1 MVTQVLIAHTGQ
13 RLEIDS
19 RTITSLDGL
28 KESVASQSS
37 IPVECLIALTPQG
50 RSLRWQPTQPET
62 EIYIYDSRLTQRPQ
76 PGASLPPI
84 SELPLPRYNALNPP
98 NSIEDT
104 RSIPAWQKLF
114 ETRRA
119 WAFDVVED
127 CARMDAATRERYAE
141 MDVMLRCLDAAVANL
156 ENAVKGL
163 ENKYVELKE
172 WSTSAHADYNALATG
187 LDRYLSL
194 ARGIAI
200 SSSMAQFMTC
210 RDDGGW
216 KGHPQRQSTL
226 EDLVDLELAR
236 QAGKLAPPALRKFK
250 DRITN
255 LDKAA
260 TRLFQDADT
269 LMHKFE
275 ATMSRSALSHDGE
288 SSHLLQDI
296 EALANKIDND
306 YHVTLEYTSSIR
318 DTLLQVSKTAAHHT
332 ERLLPSIQKRALE
345 MGDMLCYA
353 TKARNSLAAESIEF
367 MRSITEITSDSHSVK
382 SQISGAGQEDEL
394 ATFDHLRL
402 IQQIPYLYASFVA
415 EAIKR
420 REWLDKVK
428 QDSTTLANEMA
439 VFHEEEAK
447 RRRRWHKSIGAI
459 FGPETPTADSK
470 VPSLEINLRGDDGEW
485 PLMTRKDLDDF
496 FNALR
501 NQKAD
506 PDLVVEIEKLI
517 ADMDN
522 PTRQQ
527 SRRMKAFKNGS
538 VHETAL
544 GRSGLLVR
552 GDDDLLRSLQADK
565 TRLESKLK
573 TAESRVRRL
582 EDLLHRQTQASRPN
596 IGNLFQN
603 PSQQVL
609 DRNDSTSSLRP
620 PRVNDDRRG
629 SSDGLETLL
638 QRTQQLETELNTE
651 RERCAALEREINAL
665 TTLHNDLKGQM
676 DEANSTKKDL
686 LQNMEALKR
695 EFTEE
700 RKSLEEEVKQL
711 KARLEY
717 TEDEIE
723 HFGESRE
730 NEKASYD
737 EKVHFLELEVERL
750 TRERRD
756 ESLKADGQVEFL
768 RNEARLQRERIAAQ
782 DIELRAA
789 QDEIRVLN
797 KRLEA
802 VSEDKQKH
810 RLALEDIWERLA
822 PADAVPIELP
832 DLLEGITGKAAD
844 ILNTKQGV
852 EGDMSLMKLNVD
864 TLQNDIRT
872 LRSEMES
879 TKGRLMSEESVSLRL
894 REKLSEERAKVV
906 AMEGELA
913 HGREQLCEL
922 RVKIAD
928 GETGSDFMRKKL
940 EDEEQKLASVTEE
953 LAARQSQVQSLEEE
967 VTHFKAKLHQTQ
979 TQLSELSTRFDAR
992 TECAKDLTQHLWSQ
1006 NDCLTRL
1013 LERLGFSISREE
1025 DGTMHVQKIPRSER
1039 SLATTANPNESD
1051 PSSSLRR
1058 STTLNARPVTDNAD
1072 LELLQWMSSATPEA
1086 ELEKYKTF
1094 MGSFGSF
1101 DMDVFTDAVYRRVK
1115 DVEHMARKLQREAR
1129 AYREKAHSFQ
1139 KEAHDKIAFKHFKEG
1154 DLALFLPTR
1163 NQSTGAWAAFNVGF
1177 PHYFLRE
1184 QDSHRLRN
1192 REWLVARIMRI
1203 QERVV
1208 DLSKSLQHDQVGET
1222 RKDGARGETESLDDD
1237 ENDNPFDLSDG
1248 LRWYLIEAVEDKS
1261 GAPSTPGLAKSTVA
1275 ANNVEAMADMRTQ
1288 GHTGSRARG
1297 LTGRGGTPSGIEGVS
1312 KTLSKSLESRRSS
1325 TGSRKTLPFAIGA
1338 SSRGRESALASETNS
1353 LRAVPADNNSSAPS
1367 SAAQQHMS
1375 PTDKIPDAS
1384 LQEAPQQTNA
1394 ISAEGGSGTMAA
1406 GSDQATLQPS
1416 QSHSEV
1422 RNEID
1427 SLIGP

>member
-1 MVTQVLIAHTGQ
+1 
-13 RLEIDS
+13 
-19 RTITSLDGL
+19 
-28 KESVASQSS
+28 
-37 IPVECLIALTPQG
+37 
-50 RSLRWQPTQPET
+50 
-62 EIYIYDSRLTQRPQ
+62 
-76 PGASLPPI
+76 
-84 SELPLPRYNALNPP
+84 
-98 NSIEDT
+98 
-104 RSIPAWQKLF
+104 
-114 ETRRA
+114 
-119 WAFDVVED
+119 
-127 CARMDAATRERYAE
+127 MDAATRERYAE

-172 WSTSAHADYNALATG
+172 WSTSAQADHSALATG

-194 ARGIAI
+194 VRTIAI

-210 RDDGGW
+210 RDGGGW
-216 KGHPQRQSTL
+216 KKSPQRQSTL
-226 EDLVDLELAR
+226 EDLIDLEHAR
-236 QAGKLAPPALRKFK
+236 QAAKLAPAALRKFR
-250 DRITN
+250 DRIVN

-260 TRLFQDADT
+260 AHLFQGADT

-306 YHVTLEYTSSIR
+306 YHVTLEYTSSTR

-332 ERLLPSIQKRALE
+332 ERLLPSIQKRAQE
-345 MGDMLCYA
+345 MVDMLCYA

-382 SQISGAGQEDEL
+382 SQISGVGQEDEL
-394 ATFDHLRL
+394 STFDHLRL

-415 EAIKR
+415 ESIKR

-428 QDSTTLANEMA
+428 RDSTTLANEMA

-485 PLMTRKDLDDF
+485 PMMNRKDLDDF
-496 FNALR
+496 VNALR
-501 NQKAD
+501 DQKAD
-506 PDLVVEIEKLI
+506 PDLVAEIEKLI

-538 VHETAL
+538 VHETSI

-552 GDDDLLRSLQADK
+552 GDDDLLRSLQVDK

-596 IGNLFQN
+596 IGSLFQN

-609 DRNDSTSSLRP
+609 DRNDSTSSLRS
-620 PRVNDDRRG
+620 PRVTDDGGR

-638 QRTQQLETELNTE
+638 QRTQQLESELSTE
-651 RERCAALEREINAL
+651 RERCADLEREISAL
-665 TTLHNDLKGQM
+665 TAVHKDLKGQM

-750 TRERRD
+750 TREKRD
-756 ESLKADGQVEFL
+756 EALKADGQVDFL

-782 DIELRAA
+782 DNELRAA

-802 VSEDKQKH
+802 VGKDKQKH
-810 RLALEDIWERLA
+810 RLALENIWERLS
-822 PADAVPIELP
+822 PADAVPTELP
-832 DLLEGITGKAAD
+832 DILDGITGKTAD

-852 EGDMSLMKLNVD
+852 EGDMSLMKLNVE

-872 LRSEMES
+872 LRAEMET
-879 TKGRLMSEESVSLRL
+879 TKDRLMSEESVSLRL
-894 REKLSEERAKVV
+894 REKLSEEMAKVA

-913 HGREQLCEL
+913 HGRDQLCEL

-928 GETGSDFMRKKL
+928 GETGSEFMRKKL

-967 VTHFKAKLHQTQ
+967 VTHFRTKLHQTQ
-979 TQLSELSTRFDAR
+979 AQLSELTTRFDAR
-992 TECAKDLTQHLWSQ
+992 TECAKDLTQRLWAQ
-1006 NDCLTRL
+1006 NDRLTRL
-1013 LERLGFSISREE
+1013 LERLGFSISREN

-1039 SLATTANPNESD
+1039 SSATTANPNDSD

-1058 STTLNARPVTDNAD
+1058 SSTLNARPVTDNAN
-1072 LELLQWMSSATPEA
+1072 LESLQWTSSTTPET

-1094 MGSFGSF
+1094 MNSFGSF

-1129 AYREKAHSFQ
+1129 AYREKAHGFQ

-1208 DLSKSLQHDQVGET
+1208 DLSKSLQPDQVGET
-1222 RKDGARGETESLDDD
+1222 RKDGARGETESVDDD

-1275 ANNVEAMADMRTQ
+1275 ANNVEAVADMRTQ
-1288 GHTGSRARG
+1288 GHTGRARG

-1338 SSRGRESALASETNS
+1338 SSRGRESALASETDS
-1353 LRAVPADNNSSAPS
+1353 LRAVPADNSGSAPT

-1375 PTDKIPDAS
+1375 PTDKLPDAS
-1384 LQEAPQQTNA
+1384 SQEAPQQTNT
-1394 ISAEGGSGTMAA
+1394 ISTEGGSGTVAA

>member
-1 MVTQVLIAHTGQ
+1 MVTHVLIAHTGQ
-13 RLEIDS
+13 RLEINS

-50 RSLRWQPTQPET
+50 KSLRWQPTQPET
-62 EIYIYDSRLTQRPQ
+62 EIYIYDSRLTQPPQ
-76 PGASLPPI
+76 PGASPPPI
-84 SELPLPRYNALNPP
+84 SELPVPRYNAPSPP
-98 NSIEDT
+98 NSIQDT

-172 WSTSAHADYNALATG
+172 WSTSAQADYSALATG

-210 RDDGGW
+210 RDHGGW
-216 KGHPQRQSTL
+216 KGRPTQRQSTL
-226 EDLVDLELAR
+226 EDLVDLEHAR
-236 QAGKLAPPALRKFK
+236 QAGKLAPSALRRFK
-250 DRITN
+250 DRINN

-306 YHVTLEYTSSIR
+306 YHVTLEYTSSTR

-402 IQQIPYLYASFVA
+402 IQQIPYLYASYVA
-415 EAIKR
+415 EAVKR

-485 PLMTRKDLDDF
+485 PLMTRNDLDDF

-501 NQKAD
+501 NQKTD
-506 PDLVVEIEKLI
+506 SDLVVEIEKLI

-596 IGNLFQN
+596 IGSLFQN
-603 PSQQVL
+603 VSQQVL
-609 DRNDSTSSLRP
+609 DHNDSSSSLRS
-620 PRVNDDRRG
+620 PRIIDDRGG
-629 SSDGLETLL
+629 SSDGLDTLI
-638 QRTQQLETELNTE
+638 QRTQQLETELSTE
-651 RERCAALEREINAL
+651 RERCATLQGEINAL

-711 KARLEY
+711 KARLE
-717 TEDEIE
+717 
-723 HFGESRE
+723 
-730 NEKASYD
+730 
-737 EKVHFLELEVERL
+737 
-750 TRERRD
+750 RD

-768 RNEARLQRERIAAQ
+768 RNEAKLQRERIAAQ
-782 DIELRAA
+782 DVELRAA
-789 QDEIRVLN
+789 NEEIRVLN

-802 VSEDKQKH
+802 VTEDRQKH
-810 RLALEDIWERLA
+810 KLTLEDIWERLA
-822 PADAVPIELP
+822 PADAVPAELP
-832 DLLEGITGKAAD
+832 DLLEGITRKAAD

-864 TLQNDIRT
+864 TLQNDIKT

-879 TKGRLMSEESVSLRL
+879 TKDRLVSEESASLRL

-928 GETGSDFMRKKL
+928 GETGSEFMRKKL
-940 EDEEQKLASVTEE
+940 EDEEQKLATTTEE
-953 LAARQSQVQSLEEE
+953 LAARKSQVQSLEEE
-967 VTHFKAKLHQTQ
+967 VMHFNAKLHQTQ
-979 TQLSELSTRFDAR
+979 TQLSELSTRVDAR
-992 TECAKDLTQHLWSQ
+992 TECAKDLTQRLWSQ
-1006 NDCLTRL
+1006 NDRLTRL

-1039 SLATTANPNESD
+1039 SSATAANPNDSD
-1051 PSSSLRR
+1051 PSSSLRH
-1058 STTLNARPVTDNAD
+1058 
-1072 LELLQWMSSATPEA
+1072 
-1086 ELEKYKTF
+1086 
-1094 MGSFGSF
+1094 
-1101 DMDVFTDAVYRRVK
+1101 
-1115 DVEHMARKLQREAR
+1115 VEHMARKLQREAR

-1222 RKDGARGETESLDDD
+1222 RKDGARGETDSLDED

-1275 ANNVEAMADMRTQ
+1275 ANNVEAMAD
-1288 GHTGSRARG
+1288 SRARG

-1353 LRAVPADNNSSAPS
+1353 LRAVPADNNNNNSAPAT
-1367 SAAQQHMS
+1367 AAQKHMS
-1375 PTDKIPDAS
+1375 PTDKLLDVALQDA
-1384 LQEAPQQTNA
+1384 PHQTNA
-1394 ISAEGGSGTMAA
+1394 IAVEGGSGTMAA

>member
-1 MVTQVLIAHTGQ
+1 
-13 RLEIDS
+13 
-19 RTITSLDGL
+19 
-28 KESVASQSS
+28 
-37 IPVECLIALTPQG
+37 
-50 RSLRWQPTQPET
+50 
-62 EIYIYDSRLTQRPQ
+62 
-76 PGASLPPI
+76 
-84 SELPLPRYNALNPP
+84 
-98 NSIEDT
+98 
-104 RSIPAWQKLF
+104 
-114 ETRRA
+114 
-119 WAFDVVED
+119 
-127 CARMDAATRERYAE
+127 MDAATRERYAE

-172 WSTSAHADYNALATG
+172 WSTSAQADYSALATG

-210 RDDGGW
+210 RDHGGW
-216 KGHPQRQSTL
+216 KGRPTQRQSTL
-226 EDLVDLELAR
+226 EDLVDLEHAR
-236 QAGKLAPPALRKFK
+236 QAGKLAPSALRRFK
-250 DRITN
+250 DRINN

-306 YHVTLEYTSSIR
+306 YHVTLEYTSSTR

-402 IQQIPYLYASFVA
+402 IQQIPYLYASYVA
-415 EAIKR
+415 EAVKR

-485 PLMTRKDLDDF
+485 PLMTRNDLDDF

-501 NQKAD
+501 NQKTD
-506 PDLVVEIEKLI
+506 SDLVVEIEKLI

-596 IGNLFQN
+596 IGSLFQN
-603 PSQQVL
+603 VSQQVL
-609 DRNDSTSSLRP
+609 DHNDSSSSLRS
-620 PRVNDDRRG
+620 PRIIDDRGG
-629 SSDGLETLL
+629 SSDGLDTLI
-638 QRTQQLETELNTE
+638 QRTQQLETELSTE
-651 RERCAALEREINAL
+651 RERCATLQGEINAL

-730 NEKASYD
+730 NEKASYN

-750 TRERRD
+750 TSERRD

-768 RNEARLQRERIAAQ
+768 RNEAKLQRERIAAQ
-782 DIELRAA
+782 DVELRAA
-789 QDEIRVLN
+789 NEEIRVLN

-802 VSEDKQKH
+802 VTEDRQKH
-810 RLALEDIWERLA
+810 KLTLEDIWERLA
-822 PADAVPIELP
+822 PADAVPAELP
-832 DLLEGITGKAAD
+832 DLLEGITRKAAD

-864 TLQNDIRT
+864 TLQNDIKT

-879 TKGRLMSEESVSLRL
+879 TKDRLVSEESASLRL

-928 GETGSDFMRKKL
+928 GETGSEFMRKKL
-940 EDEEQKLASVTEE
+940 EDEEQKLATTTEE
-953 LAARQSQVQSLEEE
+953 LAARKSQVQSLEEE
-967 VTHFKAKLHQTQ
+967 VMHFNAKLHQTQ
-979 TQLSELSTRFDAR
+979 TQLSELSTRVDAR
-992 TECAKDLTQHLWSQ
+992 TECAKDLTQRLWSQ
-1006 NDCLTRL
+1006 NDRLTRL

-1039 SLATTANPNESD
+1039 SSATAANPNDSD

-1058 STTLNARPVTDNAD
+1058 SSTLKARPVTDNAD
-1072 LELLQWMSSATPEA
+1072 MELLQWMSGATPEA
-1086 ELEKYKTF
+1086 ELEKYRAF

-1101 DMDVFTDAVYRRVK
+1101 DMDVFADAVYRRVK

-1222 RKDGARGETESLDDD
+1222 RKDGARGETDSLDED

-1275 ANNVEAMADMRTQ
+1275 ANNVEAMAD
-1288 GHTGSRARG
+1288 SRARG

-1353 LRAVPADNNSSAPS
+1353 LRAVPADNNNNNSAPAT
-1367 SAAQQHMS
+1367 AAQKHMS
-1375 PTDKIPDAS
+1375 PTDKLLDVALQDA
-1384 LQEAPQQTNA
+1384 PHQTNA
-1394 ISAEGGSGTMAA
+1394 IAVEGGSGTMAA

>member
-19 RTITSLDGL
+19 RTITSLNGL
-28 KESVASQSS
+28 KESVASQTS

-62 EIYIYDSRLTQRPQ
+62 EIYIYDSRLTQRSQ
-76 PGASLPPI
+76 PGASSPPL
-84 SELPLPRYNALNPP
+84 SELPLPRYNAHTPP

-119 WAFDVVED
+119 WAIDVVED

-172 WSTSAHADYNALATG
+172 WSTSAQAEYSALATG

-200 SSSMAQFMTC
+200 SSSMAQFMTS

-216 KGHPQRQSTL
+216 KGRPQRQSTL

-236 QAGKLAPPALRKFK
+236 QAGKLAPSALRKFK

-260 TRLFQDADT
+260 THLFQDADT

-275 ATMSRSALSHDGE
+275 TTMSRSALSHDGE

-306 YHVTLEYTSSIR
+306 YNITLEYTSSTR

-345 MGDMLCYA
+345 MGDILCYA

-367 MRSITEITSDSHSVK
+367 MRSITEITSDSHIVK
-382 SQISGAGQEDEL
+382 SQISEIGQEDEL

-415 EAIKR
+415 EAIRR

-439 VFHEEEAK
+439 IFHEEEAK
-447 RRRRWHKSIGAI
+447 RRRRWHKSIGAV
-459 FGPETPTADSK
+459 FGPALTADSK
-470 VPSLEINLRGDDGEW
+470 VPNLEINLRGDYGEW

-506 PDLVVEIEKLI
+506 PELVVEIERLI

-596 IGNLFQN
+596 VGNLFQN

-609 DRNDSTSSLRP
+609 GRNDSISS
-620 PRVNDDRRG
+620 PRNARAVDDRSR
-629 SSDGLETLL
+629 SLDGLETLIH
-638 QRTQQLETELNTE
+638 RTQQLETELHTE
-651 RERCAALEREINAL
+651 RERCVVLEREINAL

-750 TRERRD
+750 IRERRD
-756 ESLKADGQVEFL
+756 DSLKADDQVVL
-768 RNEARLQRERIAAQ
+768 LQNEARLHRERIAAQ

-789 QDEIRVLN
+789 QDEIRVLS

-802 VSEDKQKH
+802 VTEDKQKY
-810 RLALEDIWERLA
+810 RQALEDIWECLA
-822 PADAVPIELP
+822 PADDVPTELP

-864 TLQNDIRT
+864 TLQNNIRT
-872 LRSEMES
+872 LRSEMDF
-879 TKGRLMSEESVSLRL
+879 TKDRLTEEESVSLRL
-894 REKLSEERAKVV
+894 REKFSEERAKVV

-913 HGREQLCEL
+913 HGREQLHEF

-928 GETGSDFMRKKL
+928 GETGSEYMRKRL
-940 EDEEQKLASVTEE
+940 EDEEQNLASMTEE
-953 LAARQSQVQSLEEE
+953 LAARQSQMQRMEEE
-967 VTHFKAKLHQTQ
+967 VTRFKAKLHQTQ
-979 TQLSELSTRFDAR
+979 MQLSELSIRLESR
-992 TECAKDLTQHLWSQ
+992 TECAKDLTQLLWSQ
-1006 NDCLTRL
+1006 NDRLTRL
-1013 LERLGFSISREE
+1013 LERLGFSIFREE
-1025 DGTMHVQKIPRSER
+1025 DGTMHIQRTPRSER
-1039 SLATTANPNESD
+1039 SLATTANPNDSD

-1058 STTLNARPVTDNAD
+1058 SSTLNARPVTDNAD

-1086 ELEKYKTF
+1086 EVEKYKIF
-1094 MGSFGSF
+1094 MGLFGSF
-1101 DMDVFTDAVYRRVK
+1101 DMDVFADAVYRRVK

-1208 DLSKSLQHDQVGET
+1208 DLSKSLQHDQAGET

-1248 LRWYLIEAVEDKS
+1248 LRWYLIEAVEDKP

-1275 ANNVEAMADMRTQ
+1275 ANNVEAMADIRTQ
-1288 GHTGSRARG
+1288 GHISKARG
-1297 LTGRGGTPSGIEGVS
+1297 LTGRGGTPLGIEGVS

-1325 TGSRKTLPFAIGA
+1325 TGSRKTLPFVIGA

-1353 LRAVPADNNSSAPS
+1353 LRAVPADNNSSAPTN
-1367 SAAQQHMS
+1367 AAQQHMS
-1375 PTDKIPDAS
+1375 PTDKLKDAS
-1384 LQEAPQQTNA
+1384 LQETPQQTNS
-1394 ISAEGGSGTMAA
+1394 ISAEGESMTIAA
-1406 GSDQATLQPS
+1406 RNDQATLQPS
-1416 QSHSEV
+1416 QTHSEV
-1422 RNEID
+1422 RNEIE